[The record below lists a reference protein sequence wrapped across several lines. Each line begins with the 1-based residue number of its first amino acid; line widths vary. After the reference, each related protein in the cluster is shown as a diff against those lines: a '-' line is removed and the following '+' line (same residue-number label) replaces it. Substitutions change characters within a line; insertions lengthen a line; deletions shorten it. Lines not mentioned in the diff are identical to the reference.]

1 MNYIIKSAKNHQ
13 KTSSDLNSKLK
24 KKQVSSPAMIFKSNL
39 LNIQGNLV
47 SASIN
52 KNFMKK
58 RKKILGIKNL
68 IKTNTNDSYPRNSS
82 KKAIL
87 NEPNTSVESK
97 GEVDFC
103 DDSLTNNLTS
113 SAINN
118 ESNLSNAYFKRTLLT
133 SSKNIRNKK
142 LKNKEINKMFN
153 NSNNNLNLNLNLN
166 NCNTEKRETIK
177 KEEEEDLMNSKK
189 NSLDILPVYKS
200 QSNKEIKNNIK
211 DITQRC
217 RHKQVKREIY
227 INNENNKSGINE
239 KNKNMILKAVQKL
252 KNNIMNVDISQDFG
266 KNENKFIIETPT
278 STKEND
284 SNLQIKRP
292 NKDKDKEQE
301 KDNLNYNNHS
311 KKQIS
316 LLEHCDADNKP
327 NKKGNKNVINDK
339 DDKIAGSNN
348 NKKKSLGYFKS
359 VTINSKIKKIKSPFF
374 QYNYIKCENNISNDN
389 INNSN
394 NLNNSEIEK
403 PKRTYHK
410 FNSNDNIDNMNY
422 INKSKSIN
430 KMNSEQNKKISNN
443 INNNLNSIINY
454 NNRKLNKIIK
464 KQNSKIITE
473 NGDKKAKENDI
484 CFDENELDEN
494 TLSVTTGKYIE
505 NKKCQTMINKVLH
518 FETGSNEIFNNFR
531 TQTNNSLSNMSFLNK
546 NQSTKSM
553 KDKKNSCNNIIN
565 RNYVGNHSSNNNVTV
580 NNINAI
586 IKNNIDYNLKKRKK
600 RKNEPLLKKC
610 NTDVII
616 DNNNT
621 EKKENI
627 PPKNDS
633 NNYELF
639 FYQEDSSDNNNIINQ
654 EYYSSESSTT
664 SIKVSKNHTNKN
676 IMIHKKFRVVNYS
689 NKRLFYKVFQC
700 QEFKKYLLNFCD
712 IHLLNKICLLS
723 KQIYSFFKPLIYK
736 KINHI
741 IYNTN
746 KNSKNLKIKKYLMEK
761 YSPLSK
767 LSNALIRKQYTDLK
781 FENNHIYDAE
791 IKKDLTRTFPDNIL
805 FKYGNNYYN
814 KLYHVLT
821 AFSNYNKNI
830 GYTQGLNFLAAH
842 IIYFFDEEIDEFI
855 FLESLIHKFELDK
868 ILSVNDNNFFMKK
881 MEDINNFIKFKLPK
895 LSRYLN
901 EMKLNYEFFTTNW
914 VLTLLANSMET
925 KHLFYVWDYMIVFGW
940 KFFKCFVVVVM
951 MNFENDILNA
961 TQNNLT
967 FIMKNMLKNE
977 QFNSN
982 FKLII
987 IKTIQMLIK
996 ENEII

>member
-1 MNYIIKSAKNHQ
+1 MN
-13 KTSSDLNSKLK
+13 LN
-24 KKQVSSPAMIFKSNL
+24 
-39 LNIQGNLV
+39 
-47 SASIN
+47 
-52 KNFMKK
+52 NF
-58 RKKILGIKNL
+58 
-68 IKTNTNDSYPRNSS
+68 NTE
-82 KKAIL
+82 K
-87 NEPNTSVESK
+87 
-97 GEVDFC
+97 
-103 DDSLTNNLTS
+103 
-113 SAINN
+113 
-118 ESNLSNAYFKRTLLT
+118 
-133 SSKNIRNKK
+133 
-142 LKNKEINKMFN
+142 KEIN
-153 NSNNNLNLNLNLN
+153 
-166 NCNTEKRETIK
+166 T
-177 KEEEEDLMNSKK
+177 KEDSFYTKK

-200 QSNKEIKNNIK
+200 QSNKEIKNNIQ

-227 INNENNKSGINE
+227 INNENNKNGMNE

-252 KNNIMNVDISQDFG
+252 KNNIMNVDISQDFC
-266 KNENKFIIETPT
+266 KNENGNKFIIETPT
-278 STKEND
+278 SSKEND
-284 SNLQIKRP
+284 NNISLRMKRV
-292 NKDKDKEQE
+292 NKDKEQGKD
-301 KDNLNYNNHS
+301 KDNLNYCNNSNEQLSILELGDTES
-311 KKQIS
+311 KS
-316 LLEHCDADNKP
+316 H
-327 NKKGNKNVINDK
+327 KKVNRNYINDK
-339 DDKIAGSNN
+339 DDKNAESNN
-348 NKKKSLGYFKS
+348 KEQKNLGYFKS
-359 VTINSKIKKIKSPFF
+359 VTINNKIKKIKSPFF
-374 QYNYIKCENNISNDN
+374 QYNYVKCENNISNDN
-389 INNSN
+389 INNTTK
-394 NLNNSEIEK
+394 LNNNEIEK
-403 PKRTYHK
+403 PKRSYHK
-410 FNSNDNIDNMNY
+410 FNSNDNMNTN

-430 KMNSEQNKKISNN
+430 KTEQNKNIYNN

-454 NNRKLNKIIK
+454 NNRKLNKIINN
-464 KQNSKIITE
+464 QNSKISTE
-473 NGDKKAKENDI
+473 TSDKKIKETDL

-518 FETGSNEIFNNFR
+518 FETGSSEIFNNFR

-565 RNYVGNHSSNNNVTV
+565 RNYIGNYSSNNNVTV
-580 NNINAI
+580 NNINVI

-600 RKNEPLLKKC
+600 RINEPMLKKC

-616 DNNNT
+616 DNNT
-621 EKKENI
+621 EKKENNFQ
-627 PPKNDS
+627 KNGS
-633 NNYELF
+633 NNYDLF
-639 FYQEDSSDNNNIINQ
+639 FYEEDSNDNNIINQ

-664 SIKVSKNHTNKN
+664 SIKVSKNHINKN

-700 QEFKKYLLNFCD
+700 QEFKKYLLDFCD
-712 IHLLNKICLLS
+712 THLLNKICLLS
-723 KQIYSFFKPLIYK
+723 RQIYNFFKPLIYK

-746 KNSKNLKIKKYLMEK
+746 KNSNNLKIKKYLMEK

-767 LSNALIRKQYTDLK
+767 LSNALIRKKYTDLK
-781 FENNHIYDAE
+781 FENNHVYDAE

-842 IIYFFDEEIDEFI
+842 ILYFFDEEIDEFI

-881 MEDINNFIKFKLPK
+881 MEDINNFIKCKLPK

>member
-1 MNYIIKSAKNHQ
+1 MNYILKSAKNHQ
-13 KTSSDLNSKLK
+13 KISSDLNRKLK
-24 KKQVSSPAMIFKSNL
+24 QKEVGSPAMIFKSNL
-39 LNIQGNLV
+39 LNIQGNIV

-68 IKTNTNDSYPRNSS
+68 IKANINDSYPRNSS

-103 DDSLTNNLTS
+103 DDSLNNNLTS

-118 ESNLSNAYFKRTLLT
+118 ESNLGNEYFKRTLLT
-133 SSKNIRNKK
+133 SSKSIRNKK
-142 LKNKEINKMFN
+142 LKNKEIKKMVN
-153 NSNNNLNLNLNLN
+153 NSNNNLNLNLNN
-166 NCNTEKRETIK
+166 FNTEKRETIK
-177 KEEEEDLMNSKK
+177 KEDVKYSKK

-200 QSNKEIKNNIK
+200 QSNKEIKNKIQ
-211 DITQRC
+211 DITRRC

-227 INNENNKSGINE
+227 IYNENNKNGMNE

-266 KNENKFIIETPT
+266 NNENKFIIETPN

-284 SNLQIKRP
+284 SNISLQTKTT
-292 NKDKDKEQE
+292 NKDKEQE
-301 KDNLNYNNHS
+301 KDNLNRNNHS
-311 KKQIS
+311 KKHLSI
-316 LLEHCDADNKP
+316 LELNDVENKS
-327 NKKGNKNVINDK
+327 NKKGNKNFINDK
-339 DDKIAGSNN
+339 DNKIAGSINYD
-348 NKKKSLGYFKS
+348 KKSLGYFKS

-374 QYNYIKCENNISNDN
+374 QYNYIKCKNNISNEN

-394 NLNNSEIEK
+394 NLNNSDIEK

-410 FNSNDNIDNMNY
+410 FNSKDNIDAN

-443 INNNLNSIINY
+443 INNNLNSIINN

-464 KQNSKIITE
+464 KQNSKISTE
-473 NGDKKAKENDI
+473 TSDKKIKENDI

-494 TLSVTTGKYIE
+494 TLSVTTGKYID

-518 FETGSNEIFNNFR
+518 FETGSSEIFNNFR

-553 KDKKNSCNNIIN
+553 KDKKKSCNNIIN
-565 RNYVGNHSSNNNVTV
+565 RNYIGNHSSNNNVTV
-580 NNINAI
+580 NNIPI
-586 IKNNIDYNLKKRKK
+586 
-600 RKNEPLLKKC
+600 LKKC

-616 DNNNT
+616 ENNNT

-627 PPKNDS
+627 SPKND
-633 NNYELF
+633 NKNYELF
-639 FYQEDSSDNNNIINQ
+639 FYQEDSSDNNVINQ

-689 NKRLFYKVFQC
+689 NKRMFYKVFQC
-700 QEFKKYLLNFCD
+700 QEFKKYLLDFCD

-723 KQIYSFFKPLIYK
+723 KQIYNFFKPLIYK

-741 IYNTN
+741 IYNSN

-767 LSNALIRKQYTDLK
+767 LSNALIRKKYTDLK

-830 GYTQGLNFLAAH
+830 GYAQGLNFLAAH
-842 IIYFFDEEIDEFI
+842 ILYFFDEEIDEFI

-881 MEDINNFIKFKLPK
+881 MEDINNFIKYKLPK

-901 EMKLNYEFFTTNW
+901 EMKLNYEYFTTNW

-951 MNFENDILNA
+951 MNFENEILNA
-961 TQNNLT
+961 SQNNLT